1 MPDVPDHRETELA
14 PQDRLAT
21 VEPLLPRFLREV
33 LGWDPE
39 DCLVTDGADL
49 FDFACATA
57 SRAERQAQ
65 VGGFLACERITCSLR
80 RRAQRGS
87 STFSNAYG
95 SAVYW
100 SKLNHR
106 EPRHG
111 SSQAAPPEEP
121 PSRLLVLQAL
131 EDERVRATDPGGR
144 RAFFGSSSSRRG

>member
-65 VGGFLACERITCSLR
+65 VGGFLDRLRAYYLLPSAPSTTRI
-80 RRAQRGS
+80 
-87 STFSNAYG
+87 
-95 SAVYW
+95 VD
-100 SKLNHR
+100 
-106 EPRHG
+106 
-111 SSQAAPPEEP
+111 
-121 PSRLLVLQAL
+121 LL
-131 EDERVRATDPGGR
+131 E
-144 RAFFGSSSSRRG
+144 